1 MKFISTISELVAL
14 GDGNVITV
22 IHLANNSPVWAL
34 SSHVWDSSI
43 IWNKTLS
50 AHQGKPFKTSSWQ
63 SIHSNPLGDAE
74 KPKILLR
81 LIALVL
87 IVNVIKTTV
96 RRPGRRRKYVYW
108 KGNKFAKPLPEVS
121 FQIEYTFWKC
131 LWWSYTTVTWRWNN
145 YDILHRW
152 YIMTHY
158 RTHLNYSSTN
168 KKINIHR

>member
-1 MKFISTISELVAL
+1 MAL

-50 AHQGKPFKTSSWQ
+50 THQGKPFKTSSWQ
-63 SIHSNPLGDAE
+63 SIHSTPLGDAE

-131 LWWSYTTVTWRWNN
+131 YDSQHTQVLKVLNITTT
-145 YDILHRW
+145 
-152 YIMTHY
+152 
-158 RTHLNYSSTN
+158 RTGGFLTLLLAFNRLSSWVIDGNWLT
-168 KKINIHR
+168 